1 MKGSGMKILV
11 LTKDLTERSV
21 IQQVLQRNGHQVVM
35 ASDSQAAWDLIQSEG
50 LRFVVADRTNTDMD
64 EQRFI
69 ERVRSARLPAH
80 VYILMISN
88 KGNDQETQSV
98 PADDH
103 LYKPLST
110 ADLKARVGIGERILN
125 LGDNLRQAKGQL
137 EKMALLDPVTNLYN
151 ARYFISAAGR
161 ELERARRSLGPIS
174 MLALEVNDLEA
185 IREKHGEEIGSD
197 AMKITGQVIKE
208 KSRPYDCL
216 GRGQG
221 DLFLIA
227 LPNVIGPDAEKI
239 GLRII
244 TSMRGMNITSHEG
257 AALDLSMS
265 AGVASVSH
273 ITAATEIPRLIEQAR
288 QALLRARDT
297 GLNQVFLVYV

>member
-1 MKGSGMKILV
+1 MKILV
-11 LTKDLTERSV
+11 LNRDITERSV
-21 IQQVLQRNGHQVVM
+21 IQQVLQRNGHQVLM
-35 ASDSQAAWDLIQSEG
+35 ASDSQTAWDLLQSEG
-50 LRFVVADRTNTDMD
+50 LRFVIADRTNTDMD

-110 ADLKARVGIGERILN
+110 ADLKARVGIGERILT

-151 ARYFISAAGR
+151 AKYFLTAAAR
-161 ELERARRSLGPIS
+161 ELERARRSLGPLSVI
-174 MLALEVNDLEA
+174 MLEVNDLES
-185 IREKHGEEIGSD
+185 IRDLHGEEIGSD
-197 AMKITGQVIKE
+197 VMKIVSQVIKE

-216 GRGQG
+216 GRGPG
-221 DLFLIA
+221 DAFLIA
-227 LPNVIGPDAEKI
+227 FPNVLGPDAEKI
-239 GLRII
+239 AMRII
-244 TSMRGMNITSHEG
+244 TSMRGMNIAPREG
-257 AALDLSMS
+257 APLKLSMS
-265 AGVASVSH
+265 AGVACVSH

-288 QALLRARDT
+288 QALVRSRDS
-297 GLNQVFLVYV
+297 GENQVFLVYV